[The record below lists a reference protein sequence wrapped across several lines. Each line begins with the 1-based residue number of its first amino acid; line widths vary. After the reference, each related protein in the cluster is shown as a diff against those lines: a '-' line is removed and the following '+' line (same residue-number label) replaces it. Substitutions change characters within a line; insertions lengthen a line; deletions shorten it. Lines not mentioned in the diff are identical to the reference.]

1 MLKRTSLSVFLVLV
15 LSFVLLTSAIS
26 AEEVAP
32 LNDRLTSYMA
42 RVMETSAIELVQE
55 AKLHYAEQRIEGTEY
70 EGLPLVSQMAP
81 QKAGRED
88 DGGPEFYIDIAS
100 GSVTEDDLASLNFF
114 DDDIAYLKL
123 NGEELK
129 EWMEAG
135 MENFNQIDP
144 EKSEDQFLANE
155 DYVDYNF
162 DIFEGVNY
170 VVDVTKPV
178 GERIVE
184 ATYEGEPITKEDE
197 FVVVTNQYRSTGGG
211 DFPNAVEDNKILS
224 TEEENRKSVREA
236 IADYLNENDGEAP
249 APDYNWSLAPVDTE
263 GQILFR
269 SSPDAEDVVDEF
281 EHIEKVGEYSGWG
294 IYSFD
299 LSWTP

>member
-1 MLKRTSLSVFLVLV
+1 MLKKYSLSIFLVLI
-15 LSFVLLTSAIS
+15 LSFVLLTSVIS

-32 LNDRLTSYMA
+32 LNNRVTSYMA
-42 RVMETSAIELVQE
+42 RVMETTAVELVQE
-55 AKLHYAEQRIEGTEY
+55 AKLHYAEKRIKGTEY

-81 QKAGRED
+81 QKAGRKD
-88 DGGPEFYIDIAS
+88 DGGPEFYIDIDS
-100 GSVTEDDLASLNFF
+100 GNITEEDLVSLNFF
-114 DDDIAYLKL
+114 GDDIAYLKL

-135 MENFNQIDP
+135 MENFNQINPD
-144 EKSEDQFLANE
+144 KSEDQFLVDE

-162 DIFEGVNY
+162 DIFEGINY
-170 VVDVTKPV
+170 VVDVTKPA

-184 ATYEGEPITKEDE
+184 ATHDGEPITKDDE

-211 DFPNAVEDNKILS
+211 DFPNAVKENKILS
-224 TEEENRKSVREA
+224 TKEEDRKSVREA
-236 IADYLNENDGEAP
+236 IADYLNENNGEAP
-249 APDYNWSLAPVDTE
+249 EPDYNWSLAPVDTE

-269 SSPDAEDVVDEF
+269 SSPDAKDIVDNF
-281 EHIEKVGEYSGWG
+281 EHIGQVGEYSGWG
-294 IYSFD
+294 IYSYD